1 MAKLSTEN
9 GEELRRLEPPNMQLD
24 KICAAFR
31 EEASK
36 RLQKSISE
44 GQEEDL
50 RRKEE
55 EKGARER
62 KEEIQKTQDWLNN
75 LSPRRNHRHSTLT
88 AARQPGTGEW
98 FVDLVS
104 KMIDLEGKKVVW
116 TEGKP
121 GVGKSMLMSAVID
134 HFNTLLKNI
143 DGAEASQVSGK
154 TVALTISHTMAFE
167 AIAYTY
173 FAYDDRVNQTP
184 LSVFAQLLQ
193 QLYPKVAA
201 LGEPLR
207 KLRAECE
214 LDPPSSSQLLKIL
227 QKLPATVLLAFDS
240 LDEATPE
247 VRDELLTWI
256 GKIQVTSPTLL
267 VSTRRDI
274 QPRDTPP
281 GLVGYVVVEANKGD
295 MEAFIKAKI
304 QADSSVQRII
314 KRTINHGA
322 AEWMDNQVDQILNN
336 AQRM

>member
-9 GEELRRLEPPNMQLD
+9 EEEIRRLEPPNMQLE

-50 RRKEE
+50 RKKEE
-55 EKGARER
+55 EKAAREK
-62 KEEIQKTQDWLNN
+62 KEEIQKTQDWLDG

-88 AARQPGTGEW
+88 AARQPGTGGW

-104 KMIDLEGKKVVW
+104 KMIDREGKKVVW

-134 HFNTLLKNI
+134 HFSALLKNI
-143 DGAEASQVSGK
+143 DGAEASQ
-154 TVALTISHTMAFE
+154 ALNTSHTMAFE

-201 LGEPLR
+201 LEEPLR
-207 KLRAECE
+207 KLRTECK
-214 LDPPSSSQLLKIL
+214 LDPPSSSQLLEIL
-227 QKLPATVLLAFDS
+227 QNLPATVLLAFDS

-256 GKIQVTSPTLL
+256 GKIHVTSPTLL

-274 QPRDTPP
+274 QPHDTPP
-281 GLVGYVVVEANKGD
+281 GLVGYIVVEANKSD